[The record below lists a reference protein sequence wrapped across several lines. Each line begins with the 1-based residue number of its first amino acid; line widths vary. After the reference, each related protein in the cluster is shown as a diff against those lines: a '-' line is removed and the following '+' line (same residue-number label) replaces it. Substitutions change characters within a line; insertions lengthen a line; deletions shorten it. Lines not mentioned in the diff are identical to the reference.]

1 MTEMVSQDPQPQKV
15 EEPKEEIL
23 PKEEKQ
29 SFAGRAFWTIVSIV
43 PLVALLMSEKYKQF
57 TIVNSTIQLVLFG
70 TVSMIP
76 GYKTGRL
83 SYVDIAWPW
92 GLAVIGALTLA
103 LGNGATWRKVA
114 VGVVYLLIGGRMGL
128 GAITLWSKGFL
139 NREFPRYD
147 YRKLVW
153 KY

>member
-1 MTEMVSQDPQPQKV
+1 MPQEK
-15 EEPKEEIL
+15 
-23 PKEEKQ
+23 KQ
-29 SFAGRAFWTIVSIV
+29 SIIERAFWTIVSIV
-43 PLVALLMSEKYKQF
+43 PLVALLQSVKYQQF
-57 TIVNSTIQLVLFG
+57 TIVNCSIQIVLFLA
-70 TVSMIP
+70 VSMIP

-92 GLAVIGALTLA
+92 GVAVIGALTLA
-103 LGNGATWRKVA
+103 LGTGARWRKVA
-114 VGVVYLLIGGRMGL
+114 VGILYLSMGGRMGL
-128 GAITLWSKGFL
+128 GAITLWAKGFL